1 MRCCVVFLTLISWG
15 TWACNL
21 VQSSQQG
28 CVSPSKVTSATL
40 VLALKV
46 SQCPFQLSQAIS
58 SQKISVVLGNT
69 GVRKCEGGCPAAGL
83 GATLWEPAPVQH
95 PLYFSECPVFP
106 SGAPTSTWQCH
117 TGDTMDS
124 SPPQGNLGVESL
136 FRGFDAFLSFP
147 GEGRTSGRRGLG
159 TSGTGASLGLP
170 GAPGHPMLWLC
181 FAFTVLPAH
190 FHFQRVA

>member
-1 MRCCVVFLTLISWG
+1 MRCCVVFLTLISWE

-69 GVRKCEGGCPAAGL
+69 GVRSVKLVVLPLVSGLPSGNQPQCNTPSISVNAQSFLQEHLQALGSATPGTRWIALPPRGTWGLEVILGALMLFSPSLEKAGPVGGGGWVPAAL
-83 GATLWEPAPVQH
+83 EH
-95 PLYFSECPVFP
+95 PWGY
-106 SGAPTSTWQCH
+106 
-117 TGDTMDS
+117 
-124 SPPQGNLGVESL
+124 QGHQDIPCCGSALL
-136 FRGFDAFLSFP
+136 LRCCLLTPIFRG
-147 GEGRTSGRRGLG
+147 
-159 TSGTGASLGLP
+159 
-170 GAPGHPMLWLC
+170 
-181 FAFTVLPAH
+181 
-190 FHFQRVA
+190 